1 MPYQLPDDSEK
12 AAYLQ
17 KKFSEIAP
25 KYNLFNDLITCGL
38 HRYWKKFVVRQV
50 GVIAGGKYL
59 DLCCG
64 TADIALRLRDTI
76 PQGSIFALDFS
87 PDMLEIARNSPH
99 SKERSLIFLQADAT
113 LLPFSC
119 GSMDAVTVGYGLRN
133 VNEISKCLAQILNV
147 LKPGGVL
154 VSLDVGKVRV
164 PIISEFSQFYILQIV
179 PRIGKLLY
187 HKQDIFDYLSHSTKN
202 YPNQE
207 TLKQLMLA
215 SGFKQVDVFDFLWG
229 ATTVHVA
236 YKP

>member
-1 MPYQLPDDSEK
+1 MPYQLPDDAEK
-12 AAYLQ
+12 AGYLRQ
-17 KKFSEIAP
+17 KFSEIAP
-25 KYNLFNDLITCGL
+25 KYNLFNDLITYGL

-50 GVIAGGKYL
+50 GVTKEGRYL

-64 TADIALRLRDTI
+64 TADIALRLREMI
-76 PQGSIFALDFS
+76 PQASVFALDYS
-87 PDMLEIARNSPH
+87 WRMLEIARH
-99 SKERSLIFLQADAT
+99 TRYCKGRSVFFLQADAT
-113 LLPFSC
+113 LLPFAC

-133 VNEISKCLAQILNV
+133 VDDLSMCLDQILRV

-164 PIISEFSQFYILQIV
+164 PVISELSQFYILQIV
-179 PRIGKLLY
+179 PRVGKLLY
-187 HKQDIFDYLSHSTKN
+187 PKQEIFDYLSHSTKN

-207 TLKQLMLA
+207 TLKQLMLTN
-215 SGFKQVDVFDFLWG
+215 GFKQVDVFDFLWG